1 MVKRDNK
8 IKLPF
13 LRCLRCGHSWIP
25 RKVDMPRTCP
35 GCRSAYWDKPR
46 LNLPKAEF
54 ESQLNYSGGGEVGKT
69 N

>member
-1 MVKRDNK
+1 MVEQDK
-8 IKLPF
+8 IKLPI

-35 GCRSAYWDKPR
+35 KCRSAYWDKPR

-54 ESQLNYSGGGEVGKT
+54 ENQLNYSGGREVGKAD
-69 N
+69 